1 MDEKRFS
8 KVQQKEIT
16 QNVIMENRR
25 KLSISGVTDVESF
38 DEESIV
44 LSTEAGMLCIKG
56 AALHINK
63 LSLESGEVAVEGEIN
78 GLDYSDAGA
87 KNHGSLLS
95 KLFR

>member
-38 DEESIV
+38 DEETIV
-44 LSTEAGMLCIKG
+44 LST
-56 AALHINK
+56 
-63 LSLESGEVAVEGEIN
+63 
-78 GLDYSDAGA
+78 
-87 KNHGSLLS
+87 
-95 KLFR
+95 

>member
-38 DEESIV
+38 DEETIV
-44 LSTEAGMLCIKG
+44 LSTEAGTLIIKG
-56 AALHINK
+56 SALHINK
-63 LSLESGEVAVEGEIN
+63 LSLESGEVAVEGEIDALN
-78 GLDYSDAGA
+78 YSDEET
-87 KNHGSLLS
+87 KNHGSILS

>member
-38 DEESIV
+38 DEETIV
-44 LSTEAGMLCIKG
+44 LSTEAGMLIIKG
-56 AALHINK
+56 SALHINK
-63 LSLESGEVAVEGEIN
+63 LSLESGEVAVEGEIDALN
-78 GLDYSDAGA
+78 YSDEET
-87 KNHGSLLS
+87 KNHGSILS
-95 KLFR
+95 KIFR